1 MKKSDLQDSIIQI
14 EEQPEEKLL
23 MSVLIES
30 LPSQITKQYLNDLLL
45 NEVIYFGIDYLQGNQ
60 VEIIT
65 PSATE
70 VLYLLN

>member
-1 MKKSDLQDSIIQI
+1 MKKNTLQDSIINI
-14 EEQPEEKLL
+14 EEKPEEKLL

-45 NEVIYFGIDYLQGNQ
+45 NEVIYFGIDYLPGNQ

-65 PSATE
+65 PSAVE